1 MSYVSGFAEVKTDDG
16 AWEAPAAFIDKEH
29 PSGLRRLFCI
39 EALTPTWEMMFGR
52 QAMFKFTEG
61 APDDMSSTLKNSWI
75 SDGYY
80 SWIHLDDLLLDVWD
94 AETVFVKMNDVPLE
108 QMYAFADGGR
118 ILTWDQVGK
127 LLPRYEPTFYC
138 QEAIVYYQQN
148 FETIKH
154 REQEYARSGS
164 VTWRMTLRDF
174 VDVELKNALFNE
186 IFEMSKEQAMR
197 LVVVEEM

>member
-94 AETVFVKMNDVPLE
+94 AETVFVQMNDVPVE
-108 QMYAFADGGR
+108 QMYAFADGER
-118 ILTWDQVGK
+118 ILTWDEVDK
-127 LLPRYEPTFYC
+127 LLPSYEPTFYC
-138 QEAIVYYQQN
+138 QEAIVYYHQN

-154 REQEYARSGS
+154 REQEHARSGS
-164 VTWRMTLRDF
+164 VTWRMTLRNF

-186 IFEMSKEQAMR
+186 IFEMSKEQTMR